1 MTMGCIHYYIPPGP
15 SEDIIGV
22 LFGEWIEP
30 KKVLVAVPV
39 AASFVILVSGSLYPC
54 IKVIRRFMFVSTVG
68 ITVGV
73 VVPMFGAVVGDLE
86 PGVTIA
92 ILLFDSFIQCGASGL
107 GSNSWAGAYG
117 IARLQ
122 CLL

>member
-1 MTMGCIHYYIPPGP
+1 MTMSYIHYYIPPRP

-22 LFGEWIEP
+22 FFGEWIEP
-30 KKVLVAVPV
+30 LEIFVTVSV
-39 AASFVILVSGSLYPC
+39 AASFVILVSGSFYPC

-86 PGVTIA
+86 PVVTIA
-92 ILLFDSFIQCGASGL
+92 VSLLDPFIQCGASGL

-122 CLL
+122 CLF

>member
-1 MTMGCIHYYIPPGP
+1 MTLSYIHYDIPPRP
-15 SEDIIGV
+15 SEDIVGV
-22 LFGEWIEP
+22 LLGVWVKPMEI
-30 KKVLVAVPV
+30 LVAVSV
-39 AASFVILVSGSLYPC
+39 AASFVILVSGSFNPC
-54 IKVIRRFMFVSTVG
+54 IKVIRRLMFVSTVG

-117 IARLQ
+117 VARLQ

>member
-1 MTMGCIHYYIPPGP
+1 MTVGYIHYYIPPGP

-30 KKVLVAVPV
+30 KEVLVAVPV
-39 AASFVILVSGSLYPC
+39 AASFVILVSGALYPC
-54 IKVIRRFMFVSTVG
+54 IKVISRFKLVSAVG

-73 VVPMFGAVVGDLE
+73 IVSMFGAVVGHLE
-86 PGVTIA
+86 PVVTIA
-92 ILLFDSFIQCGASGL
+92 VFLLDPFIHCGVSGL
-107 GSNSWAGAYG
+107 GGNSWAGAYG

-122 CLL
+122 CLH

>member
-1 MTMGCIHYYIPPGP
+1 MTMGYIHYYIPPGP

-30 KKVLVAVPV
+30 KEVLVAVPV

-54 IKVIRRFMFVSTVG
+54 IKVIRRFMLVSTVG

-73 VVPMFGAVVGDLE
+73 IVPMFGAVVGNLE
-86 PGVTIA
+86 PVVTIA
-92 ILLFDSFIQCGASGL
+92 VSLLDPFIQCSASGL
-107 GSNSWAGAYG
+107 GSNGWAGAYC
-117 IARLQ
+117 IA
-122 CLL
+122 